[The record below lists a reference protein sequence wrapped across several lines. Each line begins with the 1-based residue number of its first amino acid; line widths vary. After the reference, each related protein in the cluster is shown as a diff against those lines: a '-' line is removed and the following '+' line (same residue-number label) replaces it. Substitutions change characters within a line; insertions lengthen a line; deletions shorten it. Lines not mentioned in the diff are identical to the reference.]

1 MQSKNLLYLNLR
13 AKDNRLR
20 LFFCFVI
27 KGVGLE
33 LRSALQLRG
42 KAEAKVPFP
51 VRLLIF
57 FWAAEE
63 ALLSFPC
70 GRYYRPMGLK
80 TACGS

>member
-42 KAEAKVPFP
+42 KAEAKSS
-51 VRLLIF
+51 LSCQTSHF
-57 FWAAEE
+57 F
-63 ALLSFPC
+63 LGG
-70 GRYYRPMGLK
+70 GRGF
-80 TACGS
+80 T

>member
-57 FWAAEE
+57 SWAAEG